1 MQALQREVP
10 QTGPQ
15 GWEHAYAHRAG
26 TPLPQTWATRLVHRL
41 VMTYGTRFWQA
52 YEGIGEVELA
62 QHWARELAGF
72 TGAEIA
78 AGLAAC
84 KTRPWPPTLPEFMA
98 LCRPWMDA
106 QVAFQQA
113 VAGMSAMRK
122 GEIGNWPHPAVY
134 WAAVRVGTHDV
145 LACGWQTMRNR
156 WEAALAEVL
165 AQGAWHPIPAP
176 AAQLPA
182 PGATSLGRD
191 EAQRLMAQVRQV
203 TGQTALPGSHV
214 TDHKAWARKILADP
228 KNRAAAAIRMARQA
242 LGLDSQGV
250 PA

>member
-1 MQALQREVP
+1 MQTLADFDHAAPRAALRLDWAERLIERMRALYGAQFAR
-10 QTGPQ
+10 Q
-15 GWEHAYAHRAG
+15 WESVAPDR
-26 TPLPQTWATRLVHRL
+26 LSQIWAK
-41 VMTYGTRFWQA
+41 
-52 YEGIGEVELA
+52 
-62 QHWARELAGF
+62 ELAGF

-98 LCRPWMDA
+98 LCRPWLDA
-106 QVAFQQA
+106 QVAFQKA

-182 PGATSLGRD
+182 PGKTSLGRD

-203 TGQTALPGSHV
+203 TGETAMPGSHV
-214 TDHKAWARKILADP
+214 TDHKAWARKILANP
-228 KNRAAAAIRMARQA
+228 KGRAAAAIRMAQQA
-242 LGLDSQGV
+242 LGLDTEGV